1 MAAVGQSP
9 GWNAAEAAAA
19 LLAGGTA
26 SGLPLDSVQ
35 RLALGWALKDAC
47 YAAWASDPAQAVAAA
62 LALGQLAAADPAL
75 PELDAVSAWTAG
87 IADLTRGAM
96 TEAVAALD
104 RAAAVFHRLGQAQ
117 HAAQTQVPKIMALS
131 MLGRQDAAAACA
143 EQTLQAFT
151 AQGDHA
157 SAAKVSLNLGSLHM
171 HRDAYAPAARHYREA
186 AVLFARGGQMQHSVM
201 ADIGLADAHTAQGQF
216 DEAEHMYAR
225 ARLRAGHHALP
236 VLSAIVD
243 ESMAL
248 LELARGRLQPALDGL
263 ERARRGYEALAM
275 PQHLAVAEKQLA
287 DAYLELRLL
296 REALALFDAALP
308 RFQALEML
316 PEQAW
321 TLAQRGR
328 TQALLAQPQAAAL
341 TLQRAAGLFA
351 AQGNAVGQA
360 AVALAR
366 ADLAAAAGDAVLAL
380 AQAEAAAAGFGQAM
394 QAEAQLRAE
403 VVCAQARLAL
413 GQVVEAG
420 RGFAVCLARARDL
433 RVLAPEVRAL
443 CGQGLVARLQHDE
456 AGARA
461 AFEAAIGLFEDQ
473 RGALAGDEFRHAF
486 LADHLQPYR
495 ELLAM
500 TLDRADA
507 PGADP
512 AAVLQQLER
521 VRARSLGERLAG
533 SIAPDADPDVPA
545 LRGRLNWLYRR
556 LRKVLDDA
564 GESQFLVDELRST
577 ERELLERVRRQRLGG
592 SGGSDGPG
600 GPQVVAGDTGLDLAG
615 LRTALGPCD
624 ALVEFGV
631 SGDELFA
638 CIVRSDGVHL
648 VRRLAAWPDVLQ
660 AVQSALFQMDTLRH
674 GIAPVARHLPHL
686 ERRALQRLQH
696 LHALLWAPLDAFVV
710 GCTRVLVVPHAQL
723 AALPFAA
730 LHDGRRFIGE
740 SLQLAAVPSAR
751 VALHGLCH
759 PANVPGRVLALGES
773 TNLPHAGAEAR
784 QVADLFADSLCLIDE
799 GATLDAL
806 RAAAPAADVIHLA
819 CHAQFRSDN
828 PLFSAL
834 HLRDGALTAEWLHG
848 LVLKP
853 AVVVLSACETG
864 QAEQGQGD
872 EMVGLVRAFMVAG
885 AARVV
890 AALWPV
896 DDAVTAQFMAAFY
909 RALSAQAPCAVA
921 LQQAQAAVR
930 RAHPHPFYWAGFALQ
945 GGW

>member
-1 MAAVGQSP
+1 MAPAGQPS

-19 LLAGGTA
+19 LLGGGTDSG
-26 SGLPLDSVQ
+26 SGLEGPQ

-62 LALGQLAAADPAL
+62 QALGQLAAAEPPL

-96 TEAVAALD
+96 SEAVAALD
-104 RAAAVFHRLGQAQ
+104 RAAEGFARLGQA
-117 HAAQTQVPKIMALS
+117 HRAAQTQVPKIMALS
-131 MLGRQDAAAACA
+131 MLGRQDDAAACA
-143 EQTLQAFT
+143 EHTLLAFT

-225 ARLRAGHHALP
+225 ARLRAQHHALP
-236 VLSAIVD
+236 VLSALVD

-248 LELARGRLQPALDGL
+248 LELARGRFQPALSGL

-296 REALALFDAALP
+296 PEALALYDAALP
-308 RFQALEML
+308 RFEALEML

-328 TQALLAQPQAAAL
+328 TLALLAQPQAAAL
-341 TLQRAAGLFA
+341 VLRQAAALFA
-351 AQGNAVGQA
+351 AQDNPVGAA

-366 ADLAAAAGDAVLAL
+366 AELAAAAGDAGQAL
-380 AQAEAAAAGFGQAM
+380 VQAEAAAAGFA
-394 QAEAQLRAE
+394 QAEQAGAQLRAE

-413 GQVVEAG
+413 GQVSAA
-420 RGFAVCLARARDL
+420 RQAFAACLAQARDL
-433 RVLAPEVRAL
+433 RVLASEVRAL
-443 CGQGLVARLQHDE
+443 CGHGLVARLQHDE
-456 AGARA
+456 SGARG
-461 AFEAAIGLFEDQ
+461 AFEAAITLFEDQ
-473 RGALAGDEFRHAF
+473 RGVLVGDEFRHAF
-486 LADHLQPYR
+486 LADHLLPYR

-500 TLDRADA
+500 TLDPADA
-507 PGADP
+507 ATAEP

-533 SIAPDADPDVPA
+533 SVAPDADPDVPL

-564 GESQFLVDELRST
+564 GESQALVDELRAT
-577 ERELLERVRRQRLGG
+577 ERDLLERVRRQRLGG
-592 SGGSDGPG
+592 SGG
-600 GPQVVAGDTGLDLAG
+600 PQAVAGDHGLDLAG
-615 LRTALGPCD
+615 LHAALGPQD

-638 CIVRSDGVHL
+638 CVVRHDGVHL
-648 VRRLAAWPDVLQ
+648 VRHLADWNAVRD
-660 AVQSALFQMDTLRH
+660 AVQSTLFQMDTLRH
-674 GIAPVARHLPHL
+674 GSAPVARHLPHL
-686 ERRALQRLQH
+686 ERRALQRLQQ
-696 LHALLWAPLDAFVV
+696 LHALLWAPLVAWLAA
-710 GCTRVLVVPHAQL
+710 CTRVLVVPHAQL

-730 LHDGRRFIGE
+730 LHDGQRFIGE
-740 SLQLAAVPSAR
+740 RLALAGVPSAR
-751 VALHGLCH
+751 VALHGLRH
-759 PANVPGRVLALGES
+759 PAVAPVRVLALGES
-773 TNLPHAGAEAR
+773 TNLPHAAAEAR
-784 QVADLFADSLCLIDE
+784 QVAGLFADSLCLIDE
-799 GATLDAL
+799 GATLEAL
-806 RAAAPAADVIHLA
+806 RNAAPAADVIHLA

-834 HLRDGALTAEWLHG
+834 HLRDGALTAEWLQG

-909 RALSAQAPCAVA
+909 RALAAQVPCAVA
-921 LQQAQAAVR
+921 LQQAQAEVR
-930 RAHPHPFYWAGFALQ
+930 QAHPHPFYWAGFALQ